1 MVIRR
6 VDPVSAAKVL
16 GVVTACLGLLF
27 GACISLFS
35 LVLGGLAASSSDEP
49 VFGAFLGMLFGAG
62 AIIIMPIVYGI
73 IGFISGL
80 IYAFFFNLAA
90 KFTGGLVVDAS

>member
-6 VDPVSAAKVL
+6 IDPVSAAKIQ
-16 GVVTACLGLLF
+16 GLLMACVGLLI
-27 GACISLFS
+27 GACISLFA
-35 LVLGGLAASSSDEP
+35 LALGGLAASSSDEP
-49 VFGAFLGMLFGAG
+49 VGGAIVGMLFGAG
-62 AIIIMPIVYGI
+62 AIIIAPIFYGI

-80 IYAFFFNLAA
+80 ISAFFFNFAA